1 MKLNLETTNPAEERI
16 KEYLEQNASEILAEK
31 INEGV
36 PIVKDGKTLINKK
49 TLSGFM
55 KYASGEAR
63 KLAEKGATSACVEDS
78 VVYGWA
84 IHYFEEESIEEKLYN
99 QDGTEHKTQVKP
111 TTKPVAAPVV
121 AKPQPKPQMSLFDLI
136 PKDDNTNTEETVDDD
151 DEPTEEEIQEAMQE
165 IVEEQQESVTPAPVV
180 SPIYK
185 RYMEVQAKYPDTIIA
200 YRLGDFYEIFGE
212 NAIKVADELELTLT
226 GRDCGLPERVP
237 MVGYPYHVA
246 KDYEQKIIEKGF
258 TLAIVENQDE
268 IRNLTPTLDEIVDDD
283 LSEEEM
289 REFDGDIDDEKHWI
303 DDKTFVDNDG
313 LVHNLEDD
321 DLQKEIEFA
330 KAFNKE
336 ALVVLDG
343 IFGNLLT
350 LR

>member
-1 MKLNLETTNPAEERI
+1 MKLNLETKNGSQECI
-16 KEYLEQNASEILAEK
+16 KKYLEDNASSILAEK
-31 INEGV
+31 INNGV
-36 PIVKDGKTLINKK
+36 IIEKDGKKFINKK
-49 TLSGFM
+49 NLDGFWD
-55 KYASGEAR
+55 YASKKAR
-63 KLAEKGATSACVEDS
+63 ETNSGYVENET
-78 VVYGWA
+78 VFGWA
-84 IHYFEEESIEEKLYN
+84 IHYFEEDSIEGKLYN
-99 QDGTEHKTQVKP
+99 EDGTEYKP
-111 TTKPVAAPVV
+111 PKPVQHVPTPVV
-121 AKPQPKPQMSLFDLI
+121 TPPKPQPKPQMSLFDLI
-136 PKDDNTNTEETVDDD
+136 PKEENTETKETVDDD

-165 IVEEQQESVTPAPVV
+165 TVEEQQESVVKPVPVV
-180 SPIYK
+180 SPVYK
-185 RYMEVQAKYPDTIIA
+185 RYMEVQAKYPDAIIA
-200 YRLGDFYEIFGE
+200 YRLGDFYEVFGE

-268 IRNLTPTLDEIVDDD
+268 IRTLIPSPDEIVDDD

-289 REFDGDIDDEKHWI
+289 REFDGDDGKHWI

-321 DLQKEIEFA
+321 ELQKEIEFA

>member
-16 KEYLEQNASEILAEK
+16 KEYLEQNASEMLAEK

-36 PIVKDGKTLINKK
+36 SVVKDGKTLINKK

-99 QDGTEHKTQVKP
+99 QDGTEYKTQVKP
-111 TTKPVAAPVV
+111 TTKTVAAPVV
-121 AKPQPKPQMSLFDLI
+121 AKSQPKPQMSLFDLI
-136 PKDDNTNTEETVDDD
+136 PKEGNTDTEETDNDD
-151 DEPTEEEIQEAMQE
+151 DEPTAEEIQEAMQE
-165 IVEEQQESVTPAPVV
+165 IVEEQRESVTTVPVV
-180 SPIYK
+180 SPVYK
-185 RYMEVQAKYPDTIIA
+185 RYMEVQAKYPDAIIA
-200 YRLGDFYEIFGE
+200 YRLGDFYEVFGE
-212 NAIKVADELELTLT
+212 NAKKVANELELTLT
-226 GRDCGLPERVP
+226 GRDCGLPERIP

-246 KDYEQKIIEKGF
+246 KEYEQKIIEKGF